1 MLKLM
6 KYEFIHSMRTFFIA
20 FVVFLAGC
28 ILLPFFMDGFLTSLP
43 IVSVV
48 FGLGFSFLIIGI
60 LFALFISIFVNYDR
74 SMFKRP
80 GYLTLTLPVS
90 TTELILSKVLTTM
103 IWLIIAMF
111 VMVLGFSMMAVVV
124 SVRENAFN
132 LSSFFEFFRMF
143 FESFVEYLTHY
154 PIEFLNNVIM
164 VFAELLILVGGIFF
178 SLTIVRTKRFRKHQL
193 IFGVIIYF
201 AINFF
206 IGWLSGVLFG
216 DSTSTF
222 MSAGTDIV
230 TLITSN
236 LYYILFGVLFTIGT
250 IYIIDHHI
258 EIE

>member
-20 FVVFLAGC
+20 FVVFLVGC
-28 ILLPFFMDGFLTSLP
+28 ALLPFFMDGFLTSLP

-111 VMVLGFSMMAVVV
+111 VMVVGFSMMAVVV
-124 SVRENAFN
+124 SIRENAFTFGN
-132 LSSFFEFFRMF
+132 FFEFFRMF
-143 FESFVEYLTHY
+143 SKSFAEYLIHY

-178 SLTIVRTKRFRKHQL
+178 SLTIVHTKWFRKHQL
-193 IFGVIIYF
+193 VFGIIIYF

>member
-132 LSSFFEFFRMF
+132 LSR
-143 FESFVEYLTHY
+143 
-154 PIEFLNNVIM
+154 
-164 VFAELLILVGGIFF
+164 IFN
-178 SLTIVRTKRFRKHQL
+178 T
-193 IFGVIIYF
+193 
-201 AINFF
+201 
-206 IGWLSGVLFG
+206 LS
-216 DSTSTF
+216 
-222 MSAGTDIV
+222 
-230 TLITSN
+230 N
-236 LYYILFGVLFTIGT
+236 
-250 IYIIDHHI
+250 
-258 EIE
+258 